1 MLSNKVKVGTI
12 ALSISLISLLTSCST
27 STQTSAYGVLDS
39 QEIVSNT
46 IAKTVSLSQGWDWDT
61 QQKFWYTT
69 QGSKFMPYSWF
80 LWLEQENSTELFRS
94 AQNIEKYKYIPQ
106 KATPLNPDGLPIGF
120 ANDNKKDAWV
130 GLTCSACHTGQ
141 VNYQETAMVIDG
153 APTMADF
160 QTFFIDLEKTMNYT
174 LNSNVK
180 FEKFAVNVLGEKYN
194 ESSAN
199 ELRSEFLKV
208 TKSLSNRNSL
218 NETKNPYGFARVDAF
233 GQIFNMV
240 SAHDLGVPE
249 NKTEPDAP
257 VSYPFLWDTP
267 QSNLVQWNG
276 LLSNHGIG
284 PLGRNVGEV
293 LGVFGELE
301 FKPKAI
307 GYPSSANIPNLA
319 HLEKWVQELWSP
331 QWPMDYLGAI
341 DVDKANKG
349 EEHYNKECVSCHSL
363 INRTDPKRRIFVTMV
378 GLKDIGTDPV
388 MAINAGRKGK
398 TGILEGTKINIL
410 AGEKFGAEAYKAQI
424 LTNAVEGAIL
434 RHPVEDIEAL
444 AIDNLKIEKSDF
456 NPIATPSYKARPL
469 DGIWAT
475 APYLHNGSIPN
486 MWELLKPADKR
497 VKSFYVGSRE
507 FDPKH
512 IGFDM
517 IKSEMSSKFDTTL
530 YSNSNSGH
538 NYGTNLNEEQKW
550 ELMEFLKTL

>member
-1 MLSNKVKVGTI
+1 MLSNKFKVGAI
-12 ALSISLISLLTSCST
+12 ALSLSLIPLLTSCADKYQKSE
-27 STQTSAYGVLDS
+27 YGVVDS
-39 QEIVSNT
+39 QEIVSNS
-46 IAKTVSLSQGWDWDT
+46 IAKAVSLSQGWDWDT
-61 QQKFWYTT
+61 QQKFWFTT
-69 QGSKFMPYSWF
+69 QGSKFMPYKWF
-80 LWLEQENSTELFRS
+80 LWLEQESSTELFRS
-94 AQNIEKYKYIPQ
+94 AKNVEKYKYIPQ

-120 ANDNKKDAWV
+120 ANDYKGEGWV

-141 VNYQETAMVIDG
+141 VNYGKTAMVIDG

-160 QTFFIDLEKTMNYT
+160 QTFFIDLEKAMNKT
-174 LNSNVK
+174 LSSDVK
-180 FEKFAVNVLGEKYN
+180 FERFAINTLGEKYS
-194 ESSAN
+194 ESNAN
-199 ELRSEFLKV
+199 ELRNKFLEV
-208 TKSLSNRNSL
+208 TKSLTDRNTL

-249 NKTEPDAP
+249 NKAEPDAP

-301 FKPKAI
+301 IKPEAI

-319 HLEKWVQELWSP
+319 HLEKWVAELWSP
-331 QWPMDYLGAI
+331 QWPMDYLGTI
-341 DVDKANKG
+341 DVNKAEKG
-349 EEHYNKECVSCHSL
+349 KEHYDNNCVSCHSI

-378 GLKDIGTDPV
+378 GLKEIGTDPV
-388 MAINAGRKGK
+388 MATNAGGKGK
-398 TGILEGTKINIL
+398 TGILEGKKINIV

-434 RHPVEDIEAL
+434 RHPIEDIEAL
-444 AIDNLKIEKSDF
+444 ATDYLKIEKSDF

-486 MWELLKPADKR
+486 IWELLKPSEKR

-517 IKSEMSSKFDTTL
+517 SENEMASEFDTTL
-530 YSNSNSGH
+530 YNNSNAGH
-538 NYGTNLNEEQKW
+538 EYGTSLSDKEKW